1 MSDGTSIR
9 GGQPGLGTHVDEEV
23 SGEETFAEKTK
34 REERE
39 AEQNTPDREFEPA
52 SEQEVY
58 EAAENAKADFAQAS
72 GGQTPEPTDDEQVPP
87 ARERAQ
93 ERVGE
98 ARRSE

>member
-9 GGQPGLGTHVDEEV
+9 GGSPELGTHLDEEV
-23 SGEETFAEKTK
+23 PEKTFEERTK

-39 AEQNTPDREFEPA
+39 RQQNTPGREFKPA

-58 EAAENAKADFAQAS
+58 EAAESAKADFAQAAD
-72 GGQTPEPTDDEQVPP
+72 GQTPEPTGEEQVPP
-87 ARERAQ
+87 AQQRAQ
-93 ERVGE
+93 KRVAK